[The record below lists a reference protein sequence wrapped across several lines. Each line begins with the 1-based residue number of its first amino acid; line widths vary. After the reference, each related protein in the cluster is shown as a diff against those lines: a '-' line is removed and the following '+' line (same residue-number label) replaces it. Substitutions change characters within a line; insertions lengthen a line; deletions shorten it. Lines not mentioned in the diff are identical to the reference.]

1 MPRPITR
8 EARERKPT
16 LEEIKRRCTKKS
28 KVAEQLGAWSLDALM
43 ANPPRNRKR
52 VRAVRRAPDGSAFR
66 KCNSCGVSVAI
77 ALADLHE
84 CETKKVVVQR
94 FRGVSERPN
103 VVKPTFGDQPR
114 SAFRVFMESFVKTC
128 KTINVITIDQNGLDT
143 WKNMSKEERKPYIIE
158 AERVNHSYGKALLEE
173 VDNLQEDLNDIKD
186 MLQVNDEADSAMVG
200 KFDQFYE
207 GYEDYENS
215 NSFDSFQ
222 SVETE

>member
-66 KCNSCGVSVAI
+66 KCCGVSVAI

-173 VDNLQEDLNDIKD
+173 VDNLQE
-186 MLQVNDEADSAMVG
+186 VNDEADSAMVG
-200 KFDQFYE
+200 KFDQCLT
-207 GYEDYENS
+207 NS
-215 NSFDSFQ
+215 QGNGASII
-222 SVETE
+222 VEKSG

>member
-66 KCNSCGVSVAI
+66 KCCGVSVAI

-173 VDNLQEDLNDIKD
+173 VDNLQE
-186 MLQVNDEADSAMVG
+186 VNDEADSAMVG

>member
-1 MPRPITR
+1 
-8 EARERKPT
+8 
-16 LEEIKRRCTKKS
+16 
-28 KVAEQLGAWSLDALM
+28 M

-52 VRAVRRAPDGSAFR
+52 VRAFRRAPDGSAYR

-94 FRGVSERPN
+94 FRGVSERQN

-114 SAFRVFMESFVKTC
+114 SPFRVFMESFVKTC
-128 KTINVITIDQNGLDT
+128 KTINVISIDQNGLDT

-173 VDNLQEDLNDIKD
+173 VDNLQE
-186 MLQVNDEADSAMVG
+186 VNDEADSAMVG

-207 GYEDYENS
+207 GYEDYKNS
-215 NSFDSFQ
+215 YSFDSFQ
-222 SVETE
+222 FVETE